1 MERAMAVTG
10 RAGGIKMSFTTRPE
24 LSGTFGMVASTH
36 WIASATGMSI
46 LEKGGNAY
54 DAAVATAFVL
64 NVVEP
69 HLNGPLGDLVGMI
82 WPRGEEAPTA
92 VCGQGTAPAG
102 ATIAHYRSEGLELV
116 PGSGLL
122 ATVIPGAFDA
132 LMLILRDHGTMGLE
146 DVLVPAI
153 GYAENGHP
161 MLPQVAS
168 SISGLADFFSDEW
181 PSSAQVWLKGG
192 SAPRAGERF
201 ANPDLARTWTRLL
214 KETAAIADRNERI
227 EAARDC
233 FYRGF
238 VAEAIESYLG
248 DACVMDATGE
258 RRRGVL
264 SAQDMAGW
272 RAGFEPAIAG
282 SYGQW
287 SLWKCE
293 PWTQGPVL
301 LQALNMLEGTGIAD
315 ADPRGPEFVHWVT
328 EALKLAFADREA
340 YYGDPD
346 HFDIPLSTLLSKDY
360 AAQRREMIGTTA
372 SHDMRPGTIDGYE
385 GLARAAIERSG
396 MAAIAGDGPG
406 IGEPTMAHLTSRR
419 GDTVHFDIVDRWGNM
434 ISATPSGG
442 WLQSSPVIPGLG
454 MPLNSR
460 AQMFW
465 LTEGLPTSLAPGR
478 RPRTTLTP
486 SMALSPDGRR
496 LAFGTPGGD
505 QQDQWQLSFFL
516 RLADHGMNLQEA
528 IDAPLFHTGHL
539 QASFYPRQFKR
550 GHLLVEPAF
559 SEETIGALR
568 SKGHNIEVS
577 APWAAGRLT
586 AVSQDSGGIFR
597 GAATPRLMQ
606 AYAIGR

>member
-1 MERAMAVTG
+1 MN
-10 RAGGIKMSFTTRPE
+10 FTTRPE

-82 WPRGEEAPTA
+82 WPQGADTPIA

-102 ATIAHYRSEGLELV
+102 ATISHYRSEGLELV

-132 LMLILRDHGTMGLE
+132 LMLILRDHGTMDLK
-146 DVLVPAI
+146 DVLSPAI

-161 MLPQVAS
+161 LLPQVAG
-168 SISGLADFFSDEW
+168 SIAGIAEFFRTEW
-181 PSSAQVWLKGG
+181 PSSAAVWLPGG
-192 SAPRAGERF
+192 SVPKAGERF

-214 KETAAIADRNERI
+214 SETASVADRIERI
-227 EAARDC
+227 EAARAC

-238 VAEAIESYLG
+238 IAEAIEDYLG
-248 DACVMDATGE
+248 QACVMDATGE
-258 RRRGVL
+258 RRKGVL
-264 SAQDMAGW
+264 RADDMAGW
-272 RAGFEPAIAG
+272 EASFEPAISG

-287 SLWKCE
+287 SLWKCG

-301 LQALNMLEGTGIAD
+301 LQALNMLEGTGIAT
-315 ADPRGPEFVHWVT
+315 ADPCGPDFVHTVT

-340 YYGDPD
+340 YYGDPV
-346 HFDIPLSTLLSKDY
+346 HSDIPLSTLLSKDY
-360 AAQRREMIGTTA
+360 AAQRRSLIGQTA
-372 SHDMRPGTIDGYE
+372 SLELRPGVIDGYE
-385 GLARAAIERSG
+385 SLARAAIARSG
-396 MAAIAGDGPG
+396 MAANGADGPG
-406 IGEPTMAHLTSRR
+406 TGEPTMAHLTSRR

-442 WLQSSPVIPGLG
+442 WLQSSPIIPGLG

-465 LTEGLPTSLAPGR
+465 LEEGLPTSLAPGR

-486 SMALSPDGRR
+486 SMAQTPDGRR
-496 LAFGTPGGD
+496 VAFGTPGGD

-516 RLADHGMNLQEA
+516 RLADHGMNLQES

-539 QASFYPRQFKR
+539 QASFYPRRLKR

-559 SEETIGALR
+559 STETITALR
-568 SKGHNIEVS
+568 DKGHRIEVS

-586 AVSQDSGGIFR
+586 AVSREPDGIFKA
-597 GAATPRLMQ
+597 AATPRLMQ

>member
-1 MERAMAVTG
+1 
-10 RAGGIKMSFTTRPE
+10 MSFTTRPE

-82 WPRGEEAPTA
+82 WPRGEDTPIA

-102 ATIAHYRSEGLELV
+102 ATISHYRSEGLELV

-132 LMLILRDHGTMGLE
+132 LMLILRDYGTMGLE
-146 DVLVPAI
+146 EVLSPAI

-168 SISGLADFFSDEW
+168 SIASIADFFREEW
-181 PSSAQVWLKGG
+181 PSSAAVWLPGG
-192 SAPRAGERF
+192 AAPKADERF
-201 ANPDLARTWTRLL
+201 SNPDLARTWTRLL
-214 KETAAIADRNERI
+214 EETASVGDRSERI
-227 EAARDC
+227 EAAREC

-238 VAEAIESYLG
+238 VAEAIEDYLS

-258 RRRGVL
+258 RRKGVL
-264 SAQDMAGW
+264 TAQDMAGW
-272 RAGFEPAIAG
+272 QASFEPAIAG

-287 SLWKCE
+287 ALWKCG

-301 LQALNMLEGTGIAD
+301 LQALNMLEGSGVAD
-315 ADPRGPEFVHWVT
+315 VDPRGPDFVHLVT

-340 YYGDPD
+340 YYGDPN
-346 HFDIPLSTLLSKDY
+346 HSDIALSTLLSKDY
-360 AAQRREMIGTTA
+360 AAQRRALIGSMA
-372 SHDMRPGTIDGYE
+372 SLDMRPGTIGGQE
-385 GLARAAIERSG
+385 NLARAAIARND
-396 MAAIAGDGPG
+396 MTAIAGDGPG
-406 IGEPTMAHLTSRR
+406 VGEPTMAHLTSRR

-486 SMALSPDGRR
+486 SMALGPDGRR

-559 SEETIGALR
+559 GEDVIGALR
-568 SKGHNIEVS
+568 ARGHRIEVS

-586 AVSQDSGGIFR
+586 AVSQEKNGIFR